1 MLGLVLVLLLPTV
14 LWLGQTLLLYRAGLP
29 IRWRLDWRDLPAA
42 HQAAQRLLAN
52 VAFVAVLAGYPLLRG
67 QSPVAYYAQLLPPG
81 PPVKGFITGV
91 AAAVVYLTLLYAAW
105 AASGAASFAMRH
117 DWRHLLLRLA
127 GVPFTAVFAAGVEE
141 LLFRGV
147 LLANLLEELPPVL
160 AVALGSVVFAGA
172 HYVRR
177 VKRYWTFPGHLLLGV
192 LLCVSFVWSGSLWL
206 PFGLHAGG
214 ILVLLAVRPFLR
226 SEGPA
231 WLVGASIFPYAGALG
246 LIGLVLLTLNIW
258 IRYGPGS

>member
-1 MLGLVLVLLLPTV
+1 MLALLLVLLLPIV
-14 LWLGQTLLLYRAGLP
+14 LWLGQTLLLRRAGLS
-29 IRWRLDWRDLPAA
+29 IRWRLDWRDLPARY
-42 HQAAQRLLAN
+42 QATQRLLAN

-67 QSPVAYYAQLLPPG
+67 QSPVTYYARLLPSG
-81 PPVKGFITGV
+81 PPAAAFVTGA
-91 AAAVVYLTLLYAAW
+91 AAAVLYLTLLYAAW
-105 AASGAASFAMRH
+105 AASGAASFAVRH
-117 DWRHLLLRLA
+117 DRRRLLLRLA

-147 LLANLLEELPPVL
+147 LLAGLLQDLPAL
-160 AVALGSVVFAGA
+160 AAVALGSVIFAAA

-192 LLCVSFVWSGSLWL
+192 LLCASFVWSGSLWL

-214 ILVLLAVRPFLR
+214 ILVLLAVRPFVR

-231 WLVGASIFPYAGALG
+231 WLVGASIFPYAGVLG

-258 IRYGPGS
+258 IRYGSG